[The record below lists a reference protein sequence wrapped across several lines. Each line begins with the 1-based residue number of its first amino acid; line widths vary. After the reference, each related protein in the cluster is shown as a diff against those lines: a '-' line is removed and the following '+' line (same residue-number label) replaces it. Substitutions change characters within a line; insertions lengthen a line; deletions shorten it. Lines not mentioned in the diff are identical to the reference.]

1 MQSIHDYEIMFHVE
15 GYHQHEN
22 VGDILRLFREH
33 NQLTTNTT
41 NTVHIEYGTSF
52 TDYTVVI
59 KSTP

>member
-1 MQSIHDYEIMFHVE
+1 MQSIHDYEIMFRVE
-15 GYHQHEN
+15 GPHQHEN
-22 VGDILRLFREH
+22 VGEVLRLFREH
-33 NQLTTNTT
+33 NQLTSNTT